1 MESAPIAYSASSM
14 HTPPLPST
22 FLKEL
27 LRKIYKLW
35 KLRMKKFVHFVCFF
49 GGIPLSASKSTAKN
63 GCLRLLAPWKF
74 MEFTLQPDVILCS
87 PENISETC

>member
-49 GGIPLSASKSTAKN
+49 GGIPLSASKSTAKKWLFATF
-63 GCLRLLAPWKF
+63 GSL
-74 MEFTLQPDVILCS
+74 EIYGVYVT
-87 PENISETC
+87 T